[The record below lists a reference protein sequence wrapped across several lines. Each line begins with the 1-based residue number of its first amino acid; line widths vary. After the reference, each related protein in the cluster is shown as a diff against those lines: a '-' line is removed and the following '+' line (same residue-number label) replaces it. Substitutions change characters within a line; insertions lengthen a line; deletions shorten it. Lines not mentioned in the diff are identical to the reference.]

1 MPYPTAELHL
11 IRELATRV
19 AALAHS
25 DEYETRRRRWRD
37 VNALRKPDRAPVW
50 LRPAGVWTELLPQDS
65 LTCTDPYLR
74 AMEYRL
80 RQGLLKDDI
89 GDDHLVEPFWDVPA
103 VFDCDSQF
111 LFGLQTQVLTERTEL
126 GGWRFQPPIQ
136 TPEDFE
142 RVTVPT
148 FTYNPLKTS
157 EALERAADALA
168 DTLPVRLTC
177 GPHLHQTLGAYLDQL
192 RGMGEMM
199 LDLYVQPHLIHRLMA
214 KILEACLR
222 DLRAVEESGLLTPNN
237 YGGMHC
243 SDPINGDPPPGQV
256 RLHNLW
262 ADGNSQEFD
271 EVSPRMWEEFL
282 LNYQK
287 PIFQQFGLVH
297 YGCCEDL
304 TQKIQG
310 VLSIPN
316 LRIFVCSAWT
326 DLDRV
331 IEAVNGKYTI
341 MWRQSAAEVTL
352 PDSLDKVEQHLD
364 SGLSRLQG
372 QYYQIV
378 LRELQTLHN
387 HPTRLHDYARLAI
400 EKAEKWS

>member
-1 MPYPTAELHL
+1 MSFEISELNL
-11 IRELATRV
+11 IRDLARRVSELAQ
-19 AALAHS
+19 S
-25 DEYETRRRRWRD
+25 DEYEIRRRRWRD
-37 VNALRKPDRAPVW
+37 VNGLRKPDRAPVW
-50 LRPAGVWTELLPQDS
+50 LRPAGVWKELLPQES
-65 LTCTDPYLR
+65 LTCSDPTLR

-80 RQGLLKDDI
+80 RQDLIKDEI
-89 GDDHLVEPFWDVPA
+89 GDDHVVENWWEVPA
-103 VFDCDSQF
+103 VFECDSEF
-111 LFGLQTQVLTERTEL
+111 LWGVQTQVLVDSTDL
-126 GGWRFQPPIQ
+126 GGWRFKPPLQ
-136 TPEDFE
+136 SVEDFDK
-142 RVTVPT
+142 VTVPT
-148 FTYNPLKTS
+148 LTYNEQRTQ
-157 EALERAADALA
+157 EAVQRAHDILGDAM
-168 DTLPVRLTC
+168 PVKLTC
-177 GPHLHQTLGAYLDQL
+177 GPRLHQTLGAYLDQL

-222 DLRAVEESGLLTPNN
+222 DLRTVEATGLLTPNN

-243 SDPINGDPPPGQV
+243 SDPINGNPAPGQV

-326 DLDRV
+326 SLEKV
-331 IEAVNGKYTI
+331 IEAVDKKYCI

-352 PDSLDKVEQHLD
+352 PDSLEKVEEHLD
-364 SGLSRLQG
+364 EGLAKLQG

-378 LRELQTLHN
+378 LRELQTVHG
-387 HPTRLHDYARLAI
+387 HEGRLQEFARLAI
-400 EKAEKWS
+400 DKAEKWG